1 METSIKIENQTLDE
15 KLSEAFGIFR
25 IYSKEDTEQ
34 LFGIDPTTEILESL
48 KSGYLAAQKGEK
60 LNLGQIRNRGY
71 EFREKLDWLIPNT
84 EAWIKEHQELY
95 NKGFDFFYESQ
106 GNFSPRFPGSLL
118 VKYVKLVE

>member
-48 KSGYLAAQKGEK
+48 KSGY
-60 LNLGQIRNRGY
+60 I
-71 EFREKLDWLIPNT
+71 F
-84 EAWIKEHQELY
+84 
-95 NKGFDFFYESQ
+95 
-106 GNFSPRFPGSLL
+106 
-118 VKYVKLVE
+118 